1 VADLVHL
8 SQASGPEPQLGV
20 HFATKNYVDTTGN
33 AMAINARTAAYTLVF
48 GDAGKIVEV
57 NSASALQV
65 TVPLNSTVAFP
76 FGTLIRIRK
85 TGTGNVTV
93 AGASGV
99 TINWA
104 SAFVISTQWTMA
116 EIHKRGT
123 DLWTGV
129 LLGA

>member
-1 VADLVHL
+1 MADLVHL
-8 SQASGPEPQLGV
+8 SLPTGPEPQLAG

-33 AMAINARTAAYTLVF
+33 AMSINARTAAYQLVL
-48 GDAGKIVEV
+48 GDAGKVVEV
-57 NSASALQV
+57 SSASALQV

-76 FGTLIRIRK
+76 VGTLIRVRK

-99 TINWA
+99 TIDWA

-129 LLGA
+129 LLGT